1 MCLTLSNAATVLDH
15 LSSVPPARAYTRT
28 LHHAGH
34 LSPGDLWC
42 AVDGEYPRTAILVH
56 RHHDRIT
63 LTDQYGATFAYPAA
77 AVIPTAVPDALP
89 LRDRT
94 RTVHLPTP
102 VERQHDLTRPTGPR
116 GWMSLVPCSG
126 WRGPPMCRGPLV
138 SSAPP
143 PSRTVTTPVKFGA
156 SPLQVGH
163 RPSSAHP
170 TCVAHVAKTHSPSRT
185 FRGDFAGPGV
195 RRTGSRT
202 GRGRSAHH
210 PVPDRE
216 RWVADAQVA
225 WVVEVPRG
233 TRRIRVTREEI
244 RTRASRRGCPRRG
257 LTDVGATQ
265 TPIRDAAATPARP
278 PDPVPGRS

>member
-1 MCLTLSNAATVLDH
+1 
-15 LSSVPPARAYTRT
+15 
-28 LHHAGH
+28 
-34 LSPGDLWC
+34 
-42 AVDGEYPRTAILVH
+42 
-56 RHHDRIT
+56 
-63 LTDQYGATFAYPAA
+63 
-77 AVIPTAVPDALP
+77 
-89 LRDRT
+89 
-94 RTVHLPTP
+94 
-102 VERQHDLTRPTGPR
+102 
-116 GWMSLVPCSG
+116 MSLVPCSG

-143 PSRTVTTPVKFGA
+143 PSRTVTTPVKSGA

-244 RTRASRRGCPRRG
+244 RTRASRRGCPRPG
-257 LTDVGATQ
+257 LTDVGAHSDT
-265 TPIRDAAATPARP
+265 D
-278 PDPVPGRS
+278 PGRRGHAGQTTGPRAGQFLSMTSMRSSQVSVMAKDLDEQVESFRKRLLGQVHDADRRRQSPRPCCRPV